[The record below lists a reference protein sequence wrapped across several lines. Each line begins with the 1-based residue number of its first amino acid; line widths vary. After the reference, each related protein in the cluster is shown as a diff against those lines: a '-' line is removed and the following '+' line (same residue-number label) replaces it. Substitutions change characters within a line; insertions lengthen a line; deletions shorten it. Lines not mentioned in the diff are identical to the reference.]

1 MNQWFRKIFVSLAS
15 GLLIS
20 FIIYLSGQHLFKT
33 IFWGTL
39 ILASFCTFIIILAYE
54 WAGKS
59 RLLFWTLLLGFL
71 FRFGFGIITT
81 IGLPLWG
88 YDEETQN
95 NGYLFQDAYMRDT
108 QAWDLASSD
117 KPIWSAFIS
126 DQFFSDQYGGLL
138 AISAFVY
145 RIFSPFAHAQLNI
158 ILVAASVS
166 ILGIPFLW
174 RVTHGSN
181 RVQKIAILIYAFYP
195 DAILFSSSQMREPFL
210 IGLSA
215 ILFFLI
221 NENKRLNIKRLFFVF
236 IISMAFFMINAKIS
250 IFIIAIM
257 AIWFLLMQSQNES
270 IILKNKTL
278 IVGFSLLTFFV
289 GIIATGWFLEVS
301 KWDAYLAVQSSG
313 WLQAIFGQI
322 GNQFRLPFLTIYGFL
337 QPILPAAIMEPS
349 ILFWKIVGII
359 RSSGWVFLLPTI
371 LYGFI
376 FAIRQKGKERT
387 KWLIVWV
394 LLIFW
399 IFLSSLRAGGDL
411 WDNPRYRLALF
422 VPIVV
427 LVSNALNYAIENHDH
442 WLWRIYL
449 SEGVY
454 LLFFLQWYISRY
466 TNIIKLMDFTNML
479 VLIVLFVS
487 IIIGTGVITEIRRG
501 KSRKANQP

>member
-1 MNQWFRKIFVSLAS
+1 MNQWFRKIFISLAS

-20 FIIYLSGQHLFKT
+20 FIIYLSGQHPFKT

-39 ILASFCTFIIILAYE
+39 ILASFCTFFIILAYE

-59 RLLFWTLLLGFL
+59 RLLFWTILLGFL

-158 ILVAASVS
+158 ILVAAFVS

-174 RVTHGSN
+174 KAIRGSN
-181 RVQKIAILIYAFYP
+181 NVQKIAVLIYAFYP

-221 NENKRLNIKRLFFVF
+221 NENKRLSKKRLFFVF
-236 IISMAFFMINAKIS
+236 LISMALFMINAKIS

-270 IILKNKTL
+270 IDFINKKF
-278 IVGFSLLTFFV
+278 IIGFSLLIFFV
-289 GIIATGWFLEVS
+289 GVIATGWFLEVS

-313 WLQAIFGQI
+313 WLQAIFGRI
-322 GNQFRLPFLTIYGFL
+322 GNQFRLPFLAIYGFL

-359 RSSGWVFLLPTI
+359 RSSGWVFLLPII

-376 FAIRQKGKERT
+376 FALRQKGKDKI
-387 KWLIVWV
+387 KWLIIWALV
-394 LLIFW
+394 IFW

-466 TNIIKLMDFTNML
+466 TRIFKLMDFMTML
-479 VLIVLFVS
+479 VLIILFVS
-487 IIIGTGVITEIRRG
+487 IIIGTGVITEIRREKIG
-501 KSRKANQP
+501 KS